1 MNQTTFLEWLSE
13 YAARGADSCQTIKN
27 GSGRGVS
34 SFRFARRGRAAAR
47 VASTPVSIL
56 AGETLTNGGWLRAT
70 RRTLTRTANVASCL
84 RTLVITS
91 EVRCALGEAMTP
103 SPYEEGGLCT
113 NEARPNPPYAL

>member
-34 SFRFARRGRAAAR
+34 SFRFARQGRAAAR
-47 VASTPVSIL
+47 VASTPVPIL
-56 AGETLTNGGWLRAT
+56 AGEALTNGGWLRAT
-70 RRTLTRTANVASCL
+70 RRTLTRTANAASCL

-103 SPYEEGGLCT
+103 PPG
-113 NEARPNPPYAL
+113 RPIMHGRGPPQS